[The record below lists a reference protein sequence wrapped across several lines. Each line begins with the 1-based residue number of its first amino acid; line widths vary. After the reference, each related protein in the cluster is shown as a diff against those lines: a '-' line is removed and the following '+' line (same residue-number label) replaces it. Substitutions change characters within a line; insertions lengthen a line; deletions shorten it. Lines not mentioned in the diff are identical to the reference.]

1 MGLTVQNLSKKLND
15 TLVLDDITLNIE
27 ENEFLSI
34 LGASGCGKT
43 TLLRCIA
50 GLCRPD
56 RGKISYNGTVFD
68 DGRTFLP
75 PEKRE
80 VTMVFQSLAL
90 WPHMTVEEHLWY
102 VLNTRQFKKE
112 STDSKKERIKKM
124 LGFVFLT
131 DKAGQYPVTL
141 SGGEKQRVALARAF
155 ITRPKFILMDEPLS
169 ALDVELQREM
179 RREIKQLHQKLGSSI
194 LYVTHNQAEALSMS
208 DRVLLLRKGKTEQI
222 GAPKQIY
229 QYPQNEWTAGFIG
242 NYNILQGKWQGNCFR
257 TRQGD
262 ISLQGDLVAEYFKQ
276 NHCYPIRPEELKLSK
291 ELHENS
297 MPGEVVSAEY
307 LGSGTLYQIKIGE
320 DSQIKVF
327 SVQNDYLVAEK
338 VFVYPR

>member
-1 MGLTVQNLSKKLND
+1 MGLTVQNLSKRLNNIA
-15 TLVLDDITLNIE
+15 VLDDISLNIE

-50 GLCRPD
+50 GLCRPNK
-56 RGKISYNGTVFD
+56 GIISYNGIMFD
-68 DGRTFLP
+68 DGKIFLP

-102 VLNTRQFKKE
+102 VLNTGQFKKE
-112 STDSKKERIKKM
+112 STASKKERIKKI

-131 DKAGQYPVTL
+131 DKARQYPVTL

-179 RREIKQLHQKLGSSI
+179 RREIKGLHQRLGSSI

-208 DRVLLLRKGKTEQI
+208 DRVLLLRNGRAEQI
-222 GAPKQIY
+222 GHPKQIY
-229 QYPQNEWTAGFIG
+229 QHPENEWTARFIG
-242 NYNILQGKWQGNCFR
+242 NYNILQGEWNKNCF
-257 TRQGD
+257 QVKESNVFLPGGV
-262 ISLQGDLVAEYFKQ
+262 IAEYFKT
-276 NHCYPIRPEELKLSK
+276 NNCYPIRPEELKLSK
-291 ELHENS
+291 LARENS
-297 MPGEVVSAEY
+297 LLGEIISAEY
-307 LGSGTLYQIKIGE
+307 LGTGTLYQVKISE
-320 DSQIKVF
+320 DSQIRVF
-327 SVQNDYLVAEK
+327 STENNYVIEEK
-338 VFVYPR
+338 VFVYPG

>member
-1 MGLTVQNLSKKLND
+1 MGLTVQNLSKELND
-15 TLVLDDITLNIE
+15 ALVLDDISLNIE

-43 TLLRCIA
+43 TLLRCIC

-56 RGKISYNGTVFD
+56 KGKISYNGTVFD
-68 DGRTFLP
+68 DGRIFLP

-90 WPHMTVEEHLWY
+90 WPHMTVEEHLHY
-102 VLNTRQFKKE
+102 VLNTGRFKKE
-112 STDSKKERIKKM
+112 AASSKKERIKNM
-124 LGFVFLT
+124 LEFVFLT
-131 DKAGQYPVTL
+131 DQAGQYPATL

-179 RREIKQLHQKLGSSI
+179 RREIKDLHQKLGSSI

-208 DRVLLLRKGKTEQI
+208 DRVLLLRNGKAEQI

-229 QYPQNEWTAGFIG
+229 QYPENEWTAKFIG
-242 NYNILQGKWQGNCFR
+242 NYNILHGEWQDNCFHAKD
-257 TRQGD
+257 GD
-262 ISLQGDLVAEYFKQ
+262 LSLQGDLVSDYFKQ

-291 ELHENS
+291 ELHPNS
-297 MPGEVVSAEY
+297 ILGKVVSAEY
-307 LGSGTLYQIKIGE
+307 LGFGTLYQIKIRE

-327 SVQNDYLVAEK
+327 SVQNDYAVAEK
-338 VFVYPR
+338 VFVYPG